1 MPPIQTA
8 KPDGA
13 KIRELMKARGYGGV
27 TRFADAIGRPRQSI
41 WNIVGY
47 EPQTGLGFLRQI
59 ARGLG
64 VNVSDISDWTG
75 PDPDAVRARR
85 WVPGDDTGSEPEP
98 KALAS

>member
-1 MPPIQTA
+1 MAPIQTA

-27 TRFADAIGRPRQSI
+27 TAFAESIGRPRQSI

-47 EPQTGLGFLRQI
+47 EPQTGLVFLRQI

-64 VNVSDISDWTG
+64 VTVSEISDWTG
-75 PDPDAVRARR
+75 PDPDTIRARR
-85 WVPGDDTGSEPEP
+85 WLPGDDTRSDAET